1 MYTKLKNDARAAGHP
16 VSEGPD
22 LAQTDLQ
29 PIRDFL
35 FFSGSTIGENFSEY
49 DPAPALETED
59 EEDEEDDQEV
69 VDQEVVDTINV
80 PGDSVET
87 PAPEEE
93 VVDEVVVDAEEADDK
108 IEE

>member
-59 EEDEEDDQEV
+59 EEDVEDDQVV

-93 VVDEVVVDAEEADDK
+93 VAEEVVDAEEADDK

>member
-69 VDQEVVDTINV
+69 VDQEVVDTTNV
-80 PGDSVET
+80 PGESVET

-93 VVDEVVVDAEEADDK
+93 VADEVAEEADDK